1 MVFSQQE
8 SPYTIA
14 EIANTHEGE
23 LENAKSLVTAV
34 AEDADAIKFQ
44 LFTAE
49 ELAVPSFPD
58 HGAYQ
63 DLQLSRTEWAELVSF
78 TADHGVDVFA
88 DVFGSWGVSIAEE
101 TEISGLKIHTADVSN
116 HALLRDVAALGMP
129 VIISAGGTTALE
141 LRDATTILEAGDVP
155 EILLMYGFQAYPTQL
170 DDSNL
175 GRIHKLTREW
185 EYPIGYASH
194 VDGGLSEAVD
204 VPVWATAAGAEAVE
218 VHVTEDRSREGT
230 DYYSSLEPDEFST
243 MVSKLRQ
250 CDRALGTDPA
260 QFSDEERAYRSK
272 HKKWAV
278 ATERIDPGTTLTE
291 DHVVLRRTPD
301 VPDNAFSQLDTLL
314 GKTVSTTIPKHDPV
328 TMADLD
334 LTTAAVLACRAEST
348 RLYGK
353 PLQQLGTK
361 PILQHQIERLRNV
374 SAIDEIVL
382 AIADTPSQSVF
393 KTFAREHDLSFTVG
407 SEPDVLARLIDGAH
421 HVDADIAIRAT
432 TENPYLYWQNI
443 DDLVSV
449 LVDNN
454 ADLVTTR
461 MMPPGAYVE
470 VVSVSAL
477 ERAHEMGEDRHRSE
491 LCTTYI
497 TENPTDFDIQA
508 VDPPEALA
516 RPDIRLTVD
525 NPCDLMLLREIDA
538 GLDSDRPLSLEAII
552 EFLDDN
558 PSIRALNETKPDGT
572 DPDVQQ
578 HNPHIYGQ
586 LTDD

>member
-1 MVFSQQE
+1 MVVSQQE
-8 SPYTIA
+8 SPYIIA
-14 EIANTHEGE
+14 EIANTHEGNIK
-23 LENAKSLVTAV
+23 NAKSLVSAI
-34 AEDADAIKFQ
+34 AENADAIKFQ
-44 LFTAE
+44 MFTAD

-58 HGAYQ
+58 YDAYQ
-63 DLQLSRTEWAELVSF
+63 ELQFTREEWTELISF
-78 TADHGVDVFA
+78 TADQDVDVFA
-88 DVFGSWGVSIAEE
+88 DVFGNWGVSIAEQ
-101 TEISGLKIHTADVSN
+101 TEISGVKIHTADVSN
-116 HALLRDVAALGMP
+116 HALLRSVAALGLP
-129 VIISAGGTTALE
+129 VVISAGGTTALE
-141 LRDATTILEAGDVP
+141 LREATAILEDGDVP

-175 GRIHKLTREW
+175 SRIHKLTREW

-194 VDGGLSEAVD
+194 VDGGVSEAVD

-230 DYYSSLEPDEFST
+230 DYYSSLEPDQFLT
-243 MVSKLRQ
+243 MVSKLRR
-250 CDRALGTDPA
+250 CNRALGTDPA
-260 QFSDEERAYRSK
+260 KFSEEERAYRSK

-278 ATERIDPGTTLTE
+278 ATKQIDPGTTLTE
-291 DHVVLRRTPD
+291 DHIILRRTPD
-301 VPDNAFSQLDTLL
+301 VPANAFSRIDTLL
-314 GKTVSTTIPKHDPV
+314 GQTVSTTIPKHDPL
-328 TMADLD
+328 TMTDLD

-353 PLQQLGTK
+353 PLQQLGDK
-361 PILQHQIERLRNV
+361 PILEHQINRLRKV
-374 SAIDEIVL
+374 SAVDEIVL
-382 AIADTPSQSVF
+382 AIADTPSKSVF
-393 KTFAREHDLSFTVG
+393 KAFARDHNLPFTVG

-449 LVDNN
+449 LVDTN

-470 VVSVSAL
+470 VVSVQAL

-497 TENPTDFDIQA
+497 TENPTDFDIRA

-525 NPCDLMLLREIDA
+525 NPCDLMVLREIETGIDA
-538 GLDSDRPLSLEAII
+538 DGLLSLEAII
-552 EFLDDN
+552 DFLDDN

-578 HNPHIYGQ
+578 HNPHIYGE